1 MSRFTSIFPL
11 IFFLLPGCANFGDQA
26 SNILFPK
33 TDNSFERK
41 GEIVILDLEYKN
53 QGNALEKP
61 ALIPGTATTGI
72 RQQAVGT
79 TEIAAAA
86 GFIVEQISEYLKK
99 ESERYTAT
107 YSAVA
112 VGDRFYSDWTPDASV
127 NLQRITL
134 SRKVESGHAI
144 KISFDVLPTK
154 DDTAFRLKPSYLHL
168 ERAKAKLAS
177 FALLDPFSWFSSAD
191 KDLDL
196 TVNLKMHAVWRDEKL
211 NVHVQD
217 LAEGEFTIRNAK
229 LGEQYDE
236 TGTQRVP
243 GGNFNGKL
251 FPMPARSFLG
261 EAIVKQD
268 MLLNQQGLNE
278 QVLSMIPKRGIA
290 LQDWQRKSSA
300 EKLEAFGY
308 TGTDAVPNK
317 GNAPAGT
324 QWYPELPVRSPVLG
338 LGNFVVTILV
348 TEYDD
353 YGKKVK
359 EISEQV
365 GKQKEDV
372 VKAVKEALG
381 KK

>member
-1 MSRFTSIFPL
+1 MSRLTSMFSL
-11 IFFLLPGCANFGDQA
+11 IFLLLPACANFGDQA
-26 SNILFPK
+26 SNIFFPK

-41 GEIVILDLEYKN
+41 GETVRLDFGYRYP
-53 QGNALEKP
+53 GDPPSRPKP
-61 ALIPGTATTGI
+61 IPGTATSGI
-72 RQQAVGT
+72 RQHAVGT
-79 TEIAAAA
+79 AEIAAAA

-112 VGDRFYSDWTPDASV
+112 VGDQFYSDWTPDGSV
-127 NLQRITL
+127 NLQTITL
-134 SRKVESGHAI
+134 NRTVESGNAV
-144 KISFDVLPTK
+144 KISFAVIPTK
-154 DDTAFRLKPSYLHL
+154 DGTAFRLKPSYVHL

-177 FALLDPFSWFSSAD
+177 FALLDPVSWFSSAD

-196 TVNLKMHAVWRDEKL
+196 TVNLKMHAVWRDEGL

-217 LAEGEFTIRNAK
+217 LAEGEFKIPNVK
-229 LGEQYDE
+229 LNDQYGGA
-236 TGTQRVP
+236 GTPPVP
-243 GGNFNGKL
+243 GGGFNGKL

-261 EAIVKQD
+261 ETLAQKDI
-268 MLLNQQGLNE
+268 LLNLQGLNA
-278 QVLSMIPKRGIA
+278 QLNNAIPPSGTT
-290 LQDWQRKSSA
+290 LEDWQRKPFTK
-300 EKLEAFGY
+300 KLEELDLKE
-308 TGTDAVPNK
+308 TKIIPSERK
-317 GNAPAGT
+317 APPGM
-324 QWYPELPVRSPVLG
+324 QWYNLRGQTPVLG

-359 EISEQV
+359 ETSEQV